1 MLVGHQLTAEER
13 DRIAGLVREVES
25 ASTTHDVHRLKTAN
39 QALDNGTQ
47 HLATLLIDR
56 AMAEAAKRKR

>member
-1 MLVGHQLTAEER
+1 MLVGQQLTAEER

-25 ASTTHDVHRLKTAN
+25 ALATHNVHRLKAAN
-39 QALDNGTQ
+39 EALDSGTQ

-56 AMAEAAKRKR
+56 AMAEAARRKR